1 MKEIEKEVNA
11 KFKNLRTITA
21 LVASLQSPSMIVTG
35 KGGLGKTYNIKQT
48 IKSMG
53 IRKANFKEMVGYT
66 TARGLYEV
74 LYDNKDSLILID
86 DCDEALEDKTSISL
100 LKAALDSYDV
110 RTITWNA
117 KVSKN
122 SKYPSSFDFTGSIIF
137 ITNLNVDDIDQAIL
151 SRSMVVDLA
160 MTNEEKLV
168 RIDSILKFLN
178 PEFSMEVKQD
188 ALNYLRENGK
198 TFDVNLRTLGLIS
211 KLRYNYPYN
220 WQQLSKTM
228 IK

>member
-1 MKEIEKEVNA
+1 MKDIEKEVNQR
-11 KFKNLRTITA
+11 FKNLRTITA
-21 LVASLQSPSMIVTG
+21 LVASKQSPSMIVAG

-53 IRKANFKEMVGYT
+53 IKKNEYKEMVGYT

-86 DCDEALEDKTSISL
+86 DCDEALENSTSISL
-100 LKAALDSYDV
+100 LKAALDSYDI

-117 KVSKN
+117 KITKN
-122 SKYPSSFDFTGSIIF
+122 SKYPKSFDFTGSVIF
-137 ITNLNVDDIDQAIL
+137 ITNLNVKDIDQAIL
-151 SRSMVVDLA
+151 SRSMVVDLE
-160 MTNEEKLV
+160 MTNEEKIV
-168 RIDSILKFLN
+168 RIESILKFLN

-188 ALNYLRENGK
+188 ALNYLKENGK
-198 TFDVNLRTLGLIS
+198 TFDVNLRTLGLVS
-211 KLRYNYPYN
+211 KLRHNYPYN
-220 WQQLSKTM
+220 WQRLSKTM